1 MTERRY
7 NKKNSREGFRGI
19 SSHSVS
25 YEGVRHKMSN
35 NKQDSNL
42 VRESKSGFYCEP
54 IKEFDRQ
61 SYIDRMSAGSLK
73 ISAGTKW
80 SEKGETPSFKKTDD
94 ILMKAARRTYKSH
107 SSESQ

>member
-1 MTERRY
+1 MTE
-7 NKKNSREGFRGI
+7 KKHNIRESEKKSPEYG
-19 SSHSVS
+19 SHKSVYQKVS
-25 YEGVRHKMSN
+25 GS
-35 NKQDSNL
+35 KQEYSCLN
-42 VRESKSGFYCEP
+42 ESKSGYYCKA
-54 IKEFDRQ
+54 INEFDRQ
-61 SYIDRMSAGSLK
+61 SYINKMSAGSLK